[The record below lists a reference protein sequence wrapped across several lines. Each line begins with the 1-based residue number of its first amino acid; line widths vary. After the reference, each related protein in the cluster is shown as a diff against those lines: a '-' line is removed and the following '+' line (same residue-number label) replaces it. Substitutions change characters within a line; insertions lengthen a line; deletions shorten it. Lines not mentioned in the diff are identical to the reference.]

1 VSVFVSRRVATLL
14 QAELVT
20 AEAMAERLGHI
31 LVVVLVAMLATEPQE
46 SHLIPLEPLLRL
58 AEVVVAVVVSLAVA

>member
-1 VSVFVSRRVATLL
+1 MLVFALRVAATLL

-31 LVVVLVAMLATEPQE
+31 LAAVLVAMLATEPKE
-46 SHLIPLEPLLRL
+46 FHLIPLEPRLLL
-58 AEVVVAVVVSLAVA
+58 AEVVVAVVVSLVAA